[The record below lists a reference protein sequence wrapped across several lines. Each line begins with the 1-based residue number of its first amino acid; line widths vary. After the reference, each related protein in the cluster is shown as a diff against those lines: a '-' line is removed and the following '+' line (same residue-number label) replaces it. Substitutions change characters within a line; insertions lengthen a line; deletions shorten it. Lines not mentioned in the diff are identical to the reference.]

1 MTALS
6 SAPVEAGA
14 RISTTPDPS
23 RLRLRRSRVPC
34 APPCPRGPRSR
45 MSTTGVFSLAGA
57 DWDEDIRELVAA
69 VGAIVPRAD
78 VAVVNDAIGA
88 LRAGTDD
95 GVGVSVVVGTGGCV
109 GSMGRDGRVWH
120 SSWWALDTGAW
131 AIGGDALR
139 AVYNAELAVGPET
152 ALTAAALELFE
163 AASVE
168 EVLYEFTR
176 RGGRHSWDAAHFAP
190 SVLHAAHDGDAVAA
204 AIVRDHGVRLGEM
217 ARVAVRKVGPRG
229 TVPPRTPRRR
239 PPWRGLRAHRRRG
252 QVACAGSGAG
262 TTDARAGRRRAPRGT
277 RSRRRGVRSR
287 ACRRDDARRAPL
299 RNRARPA
306 RCVSERRWARHRSFS
321 RRGADSPGWIAQ
333 TAPDSGGGVR
343 PRATPALTSS
353 PSVTAPPIP
362 VGVLTAS
369 DA

>member
-1 MTALS
+1 MSGLALGVDGGNTKTVALVARGDGTVVGS
-6 SAPVEAGA
+6 GRGGCSDIYNAPSFEAAVAEIAGA
-14 RISTTPDPS
+14 VRAA
-23 RLRLRRSRVPC
+23 L
-34 APPCPRGPRSR
+34 PPGASIEDI
-45 MSTTGVFSLAGA
+45 TTGVFSLAGA

-139 AVYNAELAVGPET
+139 AVYNAELALGPTT

-163 AASVE
+163 AESVE

-190 SVLHAAHDGDAVAA
+190 SVLLAAHEGDAVAG
-204 AIVRDHGVRLGEM
+204 AIVLDHGARLAEM
-217 ARVAVRKVGPRG
+217 ARVAVRKVGLEAPFPLVLLGGVLRG
-229 TVPPRTPRRR
+229 
-239 PPWRGLRAHRRRG
+239 
-252 QVACAGSGAG
+252 AGSEIIVAEVMSRVPEAEPVRPTREPVAGALLAAL
-262 TTDARAGRRRAPRGT
+262 DRAGAAYDPARVDDTMPGAHLYGTAP
-277 RSRRRGVRSR
+277 SRR
-287 ACRRDDARRAPL
+287 DA
-299 RNRARPA
+299 
-306 RCVSERRWARHRSFS
+306 
-321 RRGADSPGWIAQ
+321 
-333 TAPDSGGGVR
+333 
-343 PRATPALTSS
+343 
-353 PSVTAPPIP
+353 
-362 VGVLTAS
+362 
-369 DA
+369 